1 VSEARERAEVRRFL
15 LASLRDRHRELLV
28 LSGWALAESLPAYL
42 SGRLVARAT
51 DHGFLAHRPATGLAW
66 LGALAV
72 AMVFGAWG
80 TRQVTCRLAAIV
92 EPFRDELVR
101 RAVQSALRRS
111 IRQGAAADMAGVARL
126 AQHTEIAREAF
137 AGVLLLVQGF
147 VVMALSTIIGLS
159 TLMPAALIFVLP
171 PFVVGVAL
179 FALTL
184 RWAMAA
190 QRASILADEGIA
202 EAVSL
207 LSGGLRD
214 VVACG
219 GESLAGAAV
228 EAEIHRQA
236 ATQRQLARVQAVRSL
251 AVSLGGLSPLVFVLL
266 GATWLL
272 HHGATVGVL
281 LGVLTYVVSGLH
293 PALQQ
298 LVHGM
303 GNTAAWLFVTLGRIL
318 EDPEEPRHP
327 DELDELDESGRR
339 DGGLPGA
346 DQPPPPVRGHAVE
359 LRDVTFRYG
368 PRAEPVLQR
377 FSLEIPEG
385 DHLAII
391 GPSGVGKSTLA
402 GILAGMLRPEAGTVL
417 LGDAPVGLLDM
428 RTLAAHRV
436 LIPQEAYVFVGSLRE
451 NLVTLRSDLVD
462 DHDLDAA
469 VEALGLRPLVQRL
482 GGLGAEVRPDML
494 SAGERQLISAVR
506 SYLSPAPL
514 VVLDEATCHLDP
526 PAEALVEEAFA
537 RRPGSLVVIAHR
549 LSSALRAR
557 RILLMDGTT
566 TLVGTHE
573 ELLAGSALY
582 RDLVGYWAPEGAFAV
597 EAGAVAR

>member
-1 VSEARERAEVRRFL
+1 
-15 LASLRDRHRELLV
+15 
-28 LSGWALAESLPAYL
+28 
-42 SGRLVARAT
+42 
-51 DHGFLAHRPATGLAW
+51 
-66 LGALAV
+66 
-72 AMVFGAWG
+72 
-80 TRQVTCRLAAIV
+80 
-92 EPFRDELVR
+92 
-101 RAVQSALRRS
+101 
-111 IRQGAAADMAGVARL
+111 
-126 AQHTEIAREAF
+126 
-137 AGVLLLVQGF
+137 
-147 VVMALSTIIGLS
+147 
-159 TLMPAALIFVLP
+159 
-171 PFVVGVAL
+171 
-179 FALTL
+179 
-184 RWAMAA
+184 
-190 QRASILADEGIA
+190 
-202 EAVSL
+202 
-207 LSGGLRD
+207 
-214 VVACG
+214 
-219 GESLAGAAV
+219 
-228 EAEIHRQA
+228 
-236 ATQRQLARVQAVRSL
+236 
-251 AVSLGGLSPLVFVLL
+251 
-266 GATWLL
+266 
-272 HHGATVGVL
+272 
-281 LGVLTYVVSGLH
+281 VLTYVVSGLH

-318 EDPEEPRHP
+318 EDPEES
-327 DELDELDESGRR
+327 DRR

-462 DHDLDAA
+462 DHELDAA

-482 GGLGAEVRPDML
+482 GGFGAEVRPDML